1 MSSLACLEIR
11 SRNEEATNCT
21 CCVFFGIITFY
32 LFLNCFS
39 MGVSD
44 DLKYVC
50 CHRLYAC
57 INTQKLKGL
66 DSREI
71 TSLPEIKKVIYM
83 ASHFN
88 HRRKWTVCSSQ
99 EPFAYNESFL
109 SSRHDSYSQ
118 FPWSLLGTLGTMT
131 PFCVLNTKINALQI
145 RSLADYA
152 NETTNVYVVVNFLL

>member
-1 MSSLACLEIR
+1 MRRRLILHVAYSPA
-11 SRNEEATNCT
+11 
-21 CCVFFGIITFY
+21 Y
-32 LFLNCFS
+32 LLFICFWIDFS

-66 DSREI
+66 DSKEI

-83 ASHFN
+83 ASYFN

-99 EPFAYNESFL
+99 DPFAYNESL
-109 SSRHDSYSQ
+109 LRSCNDSYSE
-118 FPWSLLGTLGTMT
+118 FPWSSLGTLGTMT
-131 PFCVLNTKINALQI
+131 PFCLLNTKINALQI
-145 RSLADYA
+145 LEASLLMQ
-152 NETTNVYVVVNFLL
+152 TRLLMYML